1 MGQTPRIIH
10 KIIVDQKIQRSYNNS
25 MTTKTTSNTKDIADK
40 FKDIIGPTDPH
51 VDAEARERLVTARIG
66 LLLKQPFFGN
76 LATRLKLTNADEWC
90 ATAAT
95 DGRKFYYNS
104 RFIMMLKGEKEVE
117 FLFGHEVLHAVYEHI
132 GRRVDNDH
140 QAQLSNIAAD
150 YVVNGDLVQHRI
162 GEMITTVPCLHD
174 TKYYGWNYE
183 KVYEDLYENAEKIDV
198 SDLVEQL
205 LDEHLENEDSTTSDG
220 LESKDGDGEEGNGR
234 RKPKLSKEELQEIR
248 DELKEAV
255 VNAAKQTGAGNLP
268 NNVKRII
275 QEITEPKMNWREL
288 LRQQLESTQKSDY
301 TWQRP
306 SRRAWHMDAV
316 LPGTDHEEMI
326 DIVVALDMSGSISD
340 SQARD
345 FLSELKGIT
354 EEFNNYKIHI
364 FSFDTEVYNPK
375 DFTSENLDDIVDYEP
390 EGGGGTDFAC
400 MFDYMKDNDI
410 NPARF
415 VVFTDGYPFGTWGDP
430 NYCDTV
436 WIIHGDDNPNPP
448 FGTWALYEEDK
459 S

>member
-1 MGQTPRIIH
+1 
-10 KIIVDQKIQRSYNNS
+10 
-25 MTTKTTSNTKDIADK
+25 MTTATTANTKDVKDQ
-40 FKDIIGPTDPH
+40 FKDILGPTDPK
-51 VDAEARERLVTARIG
+51 VDAEARERLITARIG

-76 LATRLKLTNADEWC
+76 LATRMQLTNTDTWC
-90 ATAAT
+90 PTAAT

-150 YVVNGDLVQHRI
+150 YCVNGDLVQHKI
-162 GEMITTVPCLHD
+162 GEMITTVPCLHE

-183 KVYEDLYENAEKIDV
+183 RVYEDLYDNAEKIDV
-198 SDLVEQL
+198 SELVEQL
-205 LDEHLENEDSTTSDG
+205 LDEHLENEESTTSDG
-220 LESKDGDGEEGNGR
+220 PEGKDGDGDEKDGKG
-234 RKPKLSKEELQEIR
+234 KPKLSKEELQEIK

-255 VNAAKQTGAGNLP
+255 VNASKQTGAGNLP

-275 QEITEPKMNWREL
+275 QEITDPKMNWREL

-306 SRRAWHMDAV
+306 SRRAWHMDAI

-375 DFTSENLDDIVDYEP
+375 DFTSENLDDILDYEP

-400 MFDYMKDNDI
+400 MFNYMKDNDI

>member
-1 MGQTPRIIH
+1 
-10 KIIVDQKIQRSYNNS
+10 

-40 FKDIIGPTDPH
+40 FKDIIGPTDSH

-220 LESKDGDGEEGNGR
+220 PESKDGDGEEGNGR
-234 RKPKLSKEELQEIR
+234 RKPKLSKEELQEIK

-306 SRRAWHMDAV
+306 SRRAWHIDAV

>member
-1 MGQTPRIIH
+1 
-10 KIIVDQKIQRSYNNS
+10 
-25 MTTKTTSNTKDIADK
+25 MTTATTANTRDVEDK
-40 FKDIIGPTDPH
+40 FKDILGPTDPK

-76 LATRLKLTNADEWC
+76 LATRMQLTNADTWC
-90 ATAAT
+90 PTAAT

-104 RFIMMLKGEKEVE
+104 RFIMMLKNEKEVE

-150 YVVNGDLVQHRI
+150 YCVNGDLVQHRI

-183 KVYEDLYENAEKIDV
+183 KVYDDLYENAEKIDV
-198 SDLVEQL
+198 SELVKQL
-205 LDEHLENEDSTTSDG
+205 LDEHLENEESTGSADGPDS
-220 LESKDGDGEEGNGR
+220 KQKKEGKGK
-234 RKPKLSKEELQEIR
+234 KPTLSKEELQEIK

-268 NNVKRII
+268 GGVKRLI
-275 QEITEPKMNWREL
+275 QEITEPKMDWREL

-306 SRRAWHMDAV
+306 SRRGWHMEAV

-326 DIVVALDMSGSISD
+326 DIVVAMDMSGSISD

-345 FLSELKGIT
+345 FLSEVKGIT
-354 EEFNNYKIHI
+354 EDFNNYKIHI

-375 DFTSENLDDIVDYEP
+375 DFTSENLDDIIEYEP
-390 EGGGGTDFAC
+390 EGGGGTDFEC
-400 MFDYMKDNDI
+400 MFNYMKDEDI
-410 NPARF
+410 NPKRL
-415 VVFTDGYPFGTWGDP
+415 VVFTDGWPFGSWGDP

-436 WIIHGDDNPNPP
+436 WIIHGNDHPNPP
-448 FGTWALYEEDK
+448 FGTWAHYEDK
-459 S
+459 Q

>member
-1 MGQTPRIIH
+1 
-10 KIIVDQKIQRSYNNS
+10 
-25 MTTKTTSNTKDIADK
+25 
-40 FKDIIGPTDPH
+40 
-51 VDAEARERLVTARIG
+51 L
-66 LLLKQPFFGN
+66 
-76 LATRLKLTNADEWC
+76 
-90 ATAAT
+90 
-95 DGRKFYYNS
+95 
-104 RFIMMLKGEKEVE
+104 
-117 FLFGHEVLHAVYEHI
+117 
-132 GRRVDNDH
+132 
-140 QAQLSNIAAD
+140 
-150 YVVNGDLVQHRI
+150 
-162 GEMITTVPCLHD
+162 

-183 KVYEDLYENAEKIDV
+183 RVYEDLYDNAEKIDV
-198 SDLVEQL
+198 SELVEQL
-205 LDEHLENEDSTTSDG
+205 LDEHLENEESTTSDG
-220 LESKDGDGEEGNGR
+220 PEGKDGDGDEKDGKG
-234 RKPKLSKEELQEIR
+234 KPKLSKEELQEIK

-255 VNAAKQTGAGNLP
+255 VNASKQTGAGNLP

-275 QEITEPKMNWREL
+275 QEITDPKMNWREL

-306 SRRAWHMDAV
+306 SRRAWHMDAI

-375 DFTSENLDDIVDYEP
+375 DFTSENLDDILDYEP

-400 MFDYMKDNDI
+400 MFNYMKDNDI